1 MTKIISSLILK
12 TRDFFR
18 EAFNVALPLFRI
30 MIPMIIVV
38 KILKEMGAIEILG
51 QWLAP
56 VMGIVG
62 LPGSMGLVWAATLV
76 AGFFP
81 GIIIFADLAAGEMLT
96 VGQVTVLT
104 SMMLIAH
111 SLPVELQIADKA
123 GPRWLSMGILRI
135 GGALLYGLILN
146 QILLW
151 GNWLAESS
159 ILLWH
164 PETGPVDLQTWALDQ
179 IVGLMLMFLILL
191 GIMLMMKILDKFGL
205 TKLLQRLFQ
214 PLLRNLGIGKEA
226 TNITVIGITL
236 GISYGGGLIIKESH
250 AGTIP
255 PRDIFFALVLMG
267 FFHSFVEDTLLML
280 LLGGSLWGFLVG
292 RFIFALLSVWL
303 LVKLFSLISEKRF
316 QRYFFKPKT
325 VYQVGS
331 STDKSV

>member
-1 MTKIISSLILK
+1 MTKIISPVFLK
-12 TRDFFR
+12 VRDLFL
-18 EAFNVALPLFRI
+18 ESVSVALPLFRI

-38 KILKEMGAIEILG
+38 KILKEMGAIDILG

-62 LPGSMGLVWAATLV
+62 LPGSMGLVWAVTMV

-81 GIIIFADLAAGEMLT
+81 GMIIFADLAANEMLT

-123 GPRWLSMGILRI
+123 GPRWLSMGVFRV

-159 ILLWH
+159 ILLWY
-164 PETGPVDLQTWALDQ
+164 PESDPVDLQTWAWDQ
-179 IVGLMLMFLILL
+179 VVGLMLMFVILL
-191 GIMLMMKILDKFGL
+191 GIMLLMKLLDQFGL
-205 TKLLQRLFQ
+205 SKFLQSIFK
-214 PLLRNLGIGKEA
+214 PLLSKLGIGKEA

-236 GISYGGGLIIKESH
+236 GISYGGGLIIKESR

-267 FFHSFVEDTLLML
+267 LFHSFVEDTLLML

-292 RFIFALLSVWL
+292 RLIFALLAVWL
-303 LVKLFSLISEKRF
+303 LVRLLSLISDQRF
-316 QRYFFKPKT
+316 QRYFFKPKA
-325 VYQVGS
+325 VYQVAS
-331 STDKSV
+331 PADESV